1 MKKRFAVLIMM
12 ALLLSCCLGLPKTV
26 YAYDG
31 NVELQI
37 GSNEVTVGTT
47 FDVSLFVSFNEGV
60 PGFTNAYY
68 ALVFPQ
74 DLLQFQGASSG
85 SANEAGGVLLVEEDL
100 NGAATSYVCTYT
112 FTALKAGDAVITA
125 NLYDTAAGSWGFGF
139 TQPFD
144 GRDFADL
151 AIPAITVH
159 VKDLPT
165 EPPTE
170 EPTEEPTE
178 APTEEPTEAPTV
190 PITDAPT
197 NPPVSG
203 NANLSSLAVAP
214 GEILEA
220 FSPDRTSYTVSELD
234 YSVRSINVGAT
245 TEDPNATIVV
255 SGFADLKV
263 GTNIV
268 KLLVTAPDGTQK
280 EYSLEVTRKNKDG
293 QTVVTPPTE
302 APTDAPTQ
310 APTEKPTEAPT
321 EEPTQGETEDP
332 TEEPTTNEDET
343 LPPSTGD
350 VEVSNIYDG
359 TGSMLIKSDWLDE
372 AMPAGFSR
380 SSVSYKGTD
389 VAVAKSK
396 KDMVLYC
403 LASQDGSNKNFY
415 VYNTEN
421 DTFYPYYPVNPT
433 GGVYVLLN
441 TGTADVT
448 EGLRQVTLRVNE
460 DGPKINA
467 WSLSG
472 DVNDGVFLVYAM
484 AEDGSIGW
492 YRFDTTIGTFVRYFK
507 DAADKKEPT
516 ETPTEP
522 VKEEDSNSAAKIK
535 NLEEELKKQKDKNN
549 QDINDYNE
557 LQSNHSKLSI
567 YFILILI
574 VLFIVLILAIIMAL
588 KLRSLYS
595 RYDFSDDGD
604 DGDDDGGDDNNGG
617 DDGNG
622 DSDVEPEAEKPQE
635 KIVLPK
641 QAPFGV
647 ETPSDE
653 KLPSQTVDESIKQ
666 TVAAAYAA
674 RQAEKE
680 AKAKEAAQKAAAA
693 KEAAAKEVAEKE
705 AKAKEAAQKAA
716 AAKKAADAAAEKAKA
731 AGMKLNAVNDK
742 KGLYDLDVN
751 TGEEKIEKASGNDE
765 ANDDDF
771 EFIEF

>member
-47 FDVSLFVSFNEGV
+47 FDVSLFVTFNEGV
-60 PGFTNAYY
+60 PGFLDAYY

-74 DLLQFQGASSG
+74 DILKFNACSSG
-85 SANEAGGVLLVEEDL
+85 TPSLSDAALFITEDPDQPL
-100 NGAATSYVCTYT
+100 TTYVCTFS
-112 FTALKAGDAVITA
+112 FTALKAGDAVIYA
-125 NLYDTAAGSWGFGF
+125 NLSGPEGTWGFGF
-139 TQPFD
+139 SSPVD
-144 GRDFADL
+144 GRDFADFAVPSI
-151 AIPAITVH
+151 AIH
-159 VKDLPT
+159 VNDLPT

-170 EPTEEPTE
+170 EPTEAPTE
-178 APTEEPTEAPTV
+178 APTDAPTE
-190 PITDAPT
+190 PITETPT
-197 NPPVSG
+197 NPPLSS

-220 FSPDRTSYTVSELD
+220 FSPDRTSYTISELD

-268 KLLVTAPDGTQK
+268 KLLVTATDGTQK

-302 APTDAPTQ
+302 APTEAPTQ
-310 APTEKPTEAPT
+310 APTETPTEAPT

-332 TEEPTTNEDET
+332 TEEPTTNEDEP

-380 SSVSYKGTD
+380 SSVSYKGID

-403 LASQDGSNKNFY
+403 LASRDGSNKNFY

-507 DAADKKEPT
+507 DVAEGKQPT

-522 VKEEDSNSAAKIK
+522 VKEEDPNSAAKIK

-574 VLFIVLILAIIMAL
+574 VLFIVLVLAIIMAL

-622 DSDVEPEAEKPQE
+622 DSDDTDVEPEAEKPQE

-731 AGMKLNAVNDK
+731 AGMKLNAVADK

-751 TGEEKIEKASGNDE
+751 TGEEKIEKTSGNDE

>member
-1 MKKRFAVLIMM
+1 MM
-12 ALLLSCCLGLPKTV
+12 ALLLGFCLGFPKTV
-26 YAYDG
+26 FAYDG

-47 FDVSLFVSFNEGV
+47 FDVSLFVTFNEGV
-60 PGFTNAYY
+60 PGFTDAYY

-74 DLLQFQGASSG
+74 DIIQFKGASSG
-85 SANEAGGVLLVEEDL
+85 TTALSDVSLLITEDVD
-100 NGAATSYVCTYT
+100 GSVTSYVCTYT

-125 NLYDTAAGSWGFGF
+125 NLYDTVGGTWGFGF
-139 TQPFD
+139 TQPYE

-151 AIPAITVH
+151 AIPTITVH

-170 EPTEEPTE
+170 EPTE
-178 APTEEPTEAPTV
+178 APTEEPTEAPTE
-190 PITDAPT
+190 PITEAPT
-197 NPPVSG
+197 NPPAGG

-220 FSPDRTSYTVSELD
+220 FSPDRTSYTISELD

-245 TEDPNATIVV
+245 TEDPNAQIVV
-255 SGFADLKV
+255 TGFADLKV
-263 GTNIV
+263 GSNIV
-268 KLLVTAPDGTQK
+268 KLIVTAPDGTQK
-280 EYSLEVTRKNKDG
+280 EYSLEVIRKNKDG
-293 QTVVTPPTE
+293 EVVVTPPTE
-302 APTDAPTQ
+302 APTEAPTQ
-310 APTEKPTEAPT
+310 KPTEAPT
-321 EEPTQGETEDP
+321 EEPTQGETEEP

-343 LPPSTGD
+343 LPPASSDD

-380 SSVSYKGTD
+380 SSVSYKGND

-403 LASQDGSNKNFY
+403 LASPDGSVKNFY

-441 TGTADVT
+441 TGAADVT
-448 EGLRQVTLRVNE
+448 EGMRQFTLRVNE

-507 DAADKKEPT
+507 DAADKKG
-516 ETPTEP
+516 TPEDPSESVT
-522 VKEEDSNSAAKIK
+522 EEDSASEAKIK
-535 NLEEELKKQKDKNN
+535 KLEEDLKKQKEKNN
-549 QDINDYNE
+549 KDIDDYNN
-557 LQSNHSKLSI
+557 LQANHSKLSI

-617 DDGNG
+617 N
-622 DSDVEPEAEKPQE
+622 DSDDEIEEEKPQE

-641 QAPFGV
+641 PAPFDV
-647 ETPSDE
+647 DTSSDE

-731 AGMKLNAVNDK
+731 AGLKLNAVSDK

-751 TGEEKIEKASGNDE
+751 TGEEKTEKPSGNDE
-765 ANDDDF
+765 TNDDDF